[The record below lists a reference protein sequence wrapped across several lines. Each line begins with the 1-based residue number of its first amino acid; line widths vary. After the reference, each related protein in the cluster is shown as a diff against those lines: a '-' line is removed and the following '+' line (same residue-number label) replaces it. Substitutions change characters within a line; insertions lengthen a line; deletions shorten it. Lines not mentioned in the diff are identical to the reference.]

1 VLKIKHFFQQSWLLI
16 TASFFFGLLIAV
28 TSAALSPRIEQNKIN
43 KRNRLVGSLLPEAK
57 DCIPW
62 DWEIEIESIQ
72 GKKETVE
79 VFRAMSEADEC
90 VGWSFNAIGPGFADK
105 IELVVAVDKIF
116 EKFAGFDVL
125 ASNETP
131 GFGNKIKFDYFRSQF
146 RGAPA
151 EGLNLA
157 TSGDN
162 TKIDSEI
169 IAISGATIS
178 SEAVVDIISNATTQ
192 IKKDDTINYAITQ
205 IKKGDTINNVITQI
219 KKQMQKKGLIG
230 NDR

>member
-1 VLKIKHFFQQSWLLI
+1 VLKIKHFIQQSWLLI
-16 TASFFFGLLIAV
+16 AASFFFGLLIAV

-43 KRNRLVGSLLPEAK
+43 KRNRLVGALLPEAK
-57 DCIPW
+57 DFVPVEG
-62 DWEIEIESIQ
+62 EIEIESIQ

-79 VFRAMSEADEC
+79 VFRAMSEAGEC

-105 IELVVAVDKIF
+105 IELIVAVDNNF

-125 ASNETP
+125 ASAETP
-131 GFGNKIKFDYFRSQF
+131 GFGNQIKFDYFRDQF
-146 RGAPA
+146 KGAPA
-151 EGLNLA
+151 EGLKLA

-178 SEAVVDIISNATTQ
+178 SEAVVDIIN
-192 IKKDDTINYAITQ
+192 NAITQ
-205 IKKGDTINNVITQI
+205 M
-219 KKQMQKKGLIG
+219 KKQIQQKGLIG

>member
-1 VLKIKHFFQQSWLLI
+1 MLKIKHFIEQSWLLI
-16 TASFFFGLLIAV
+16 ASSFFFGLLIAV

-43 KRNRLVGSLLPEAK
+43 KRNRLVGALLPEAK
-57 DCIPW
+57 DFVPV
-62 DWEIEIESIQ
+62 EEGIEIESIQ

-79 VFRAMSEADEC
+79 VFRAMSKAGER

-105 IELVVAVDKIF
+105 IELVVAVDKDF

-131 GFGNKIKFDYFRSQF
+131 GFGNQIKFDYFRDQF
-146 RGAPA
+146 KGAPA
-151 EGLNLA
+151 EGLKLA

-162 TKIDSEI
+162 TKTDDTEI

-178 SEAVVDIISNATTQ
+178 SEAVVDIIN
-192 IKKDDTINYAITQ
+192 NAITQ
-205 IKKGDTINNVITQI
+205 IKKQI
-219 KKQMQKKGLIG
+219 QQKGLIG

>member
-1 VLKIKHFFQQSWLLI
+1 VHKLKHFIEQSWLLI
-16 TASFFFGLLIAV
+16 AASFFFGLLIAV

-43 KRNRLVGSLLPEAK
+43 KRNRLVGALLPAAK
-57 DCIPW
+57 DFVPVEG
-62 DWEIEIESIQ
+62 EIEIESKQ

-79 VFRAMSEADEC
+79 VFRAVSDAGEC
-90 VGWSFNAIGPGFADK
+90 VGWCFNAIGPGFADK
-105 IELVVAVDKIF
+105 IELVVAVDKSF

-131 GFGNKIKFDYFRSQF
+131 GFGNKIKFDYFQDQF
-146 RGAPA
+146 KGAPS

-157 TSGDN
+157 ISGDN

-178 SEAVVDIISNATTQ
+178 SEAVVDIIN
-192 IKKDDTINYAITQ
+192 NAITQ
-205 IKKGDTINNVITQI
+205 M
-219 KKQMQKKGLIG
+219 KKQMQQKGLIG
-230 NDR
+230 NDRQN

>member
-1 VLKIKHFFQQSWLLI
+1 MHKIKHFFQQSWLLI
-16 TASFFFGLLIAV
+16 AASFFFGLLIAV

-43 KRNRLVGSLLPEAK
+43 KRNRLVGALLPEAK
-57 DCIPW
+57 DFVPV
-62 DWEIEIESIQ
+62 EGVIEIESIQ
-72 GKKETVE
+72 GQKETVE
-79 VFRAMSEADEC
+79 VFRAMSEAGEC

-105 IELVVAVDKIF
+105 IELVVVVDKNF

-131 GFGNKIKFDYFRSQF
+131 GFGNQIKFDYFRDQF
-146 RGAPA
+146 KGAPA
-151 EGLNLA
+151 EGLRIA

-178 SEAVVDIISNATTQ
+178 SEAVVDIISNA
-192 IKKDDTINYAITQ
+192 ITQ
-205 IKKGDTINNVITQI
+205 IKEQTQ
-219 KKQMQKKGLIG
+219 QKGLIG
-230 NDR
+230 NDRQN